1 MTQTHAHIIIDFHL
15 FTCFRYTIEQ
25 STFGRYCIILALEM
39 VGGFSILTCVS
50 SIGSFFVSMCIYLIA
65 FVRSYIVFLGDINQ
79 MASKEYVNRI
89 DFIAKFTKLIQLH
102 VEIYE

>member
-1 MTQTHAHIIIDFHL
+1 MIIGFYL
-15 FTCFRYTIEQ
+15 FTCFRFTIEQ

-39 VGGFSILTCVS
+39 VGGFSILTCVT

-65 FVRSYIVFLGDINQ
+65 FVRSYIVLLGGINQ
-79 MASKEYVNRI
+79 MASEEYVNRI
-89 DFIAKFTKLIQLH
+89 DFIGKFTQLIQLH